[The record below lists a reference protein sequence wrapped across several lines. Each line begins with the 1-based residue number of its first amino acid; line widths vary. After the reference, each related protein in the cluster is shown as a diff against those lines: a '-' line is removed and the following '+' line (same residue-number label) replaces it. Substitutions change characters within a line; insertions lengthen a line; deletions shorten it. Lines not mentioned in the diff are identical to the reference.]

1 MTFDETEILKDASPH
16 WFCVRAQPKHEQLAA
31 VSLRRNLGVECFSP
45 RIRYRKIT
53 RRGPVWFVEA
63 MFPGY
68 LFARFVFAEL
78 YRQAQS
84 MPGVIGMVRFGA
96 RIGFLPDATIGELRS
111 ASGDDELIVFNPELK
126 VNDSVK
132 IAGGT
137 FIGLEA
143 IITQVLPSKE
153 RVRVLLDFLGRQVE
167 AEIGSPQVISTA
179 SPRENRAA

>member
-1 MTFDETEILKDASPH
+1 MTFDEAQILKDTSPR

-31 VSLRRNLGVECFSP
+31 VSLRRILGVECFAP

-53 RRGPVWFVEA
+53 QRGPVWFVEA

-84 MPGVIGMVRFGA
+84 MPGVTGIVRFGS
-96 RIGFLPDATIGELRS
+96 RIAALPETTIAELRT
-111 ASGDDELIVFNPELK
+111 ASGDDELIVFNPEPK
-126 VNDSVK
+126 VNDAVK
-132 IAGGT
+132 IASGA

-143 IITQVLPSKE
+143 IVTQVLPSKE
-153 RVRVLLDFLGRQVE
+153 RVRVLLDFLGRQIE
-167 AEIGSPQVISTA
+167 AEISSPQVIPAS
-179 SPRENRAA
+179 SPRENRGG